1 MSIEMQ
7 EYAFIISRGEQGEY
21 DSEELEEAFLA
32 ELHAGHIGRPHRI
45 RGSSW
50 GTDGECGAYFFR
62 LPTVVDDVNAFY
74 VGMGRAAENDW
85 RLEDSYHDIVKLP
98 SDWRNA
104 LEAARADG

>member
-7 EYAFIISRGEQGEY
+7 EYVFLISPGTEGEY
-21 DSEELEEAFLA
+21 DGEELEAAFLA

-74 VGMGRAAENDW
+74 VGMGRAAGNWDAGDVG
-85 RLEDSYHDIVKLP
+85 DSVAVLVKLP

-104 LEAARADG
+104 AGMQAP